1 MSTVSILNRK
11 NNFVNSKSHFGTE
24 KLQVWIDHFC
34 VFLPWVTVTITSI
47 IFLLCLHQDEVS
59 QAASHPSEDSGLAAS
74 PTFSVSQELQPQIHH
89 QQQNNHHPQQQ
100 QELQQQNNHGQYTKS
115 VEKNS
120 EVKKTETLMHV
131 KSQQEAST
139 DLIAVTDSE
148 GSLTTSREH
157 SNLVAMATKAALAS
171 AQDQN
176 MLTTMKY
183 QNVRDTNIIATNETT
198 VTKVTTT
205 VNKTMETHL
214 ATETNGTKTSHVQD
228 VHYGRTQSNNIVET
242 AGENNGGHFNNK
254 NDAVNI
260 QDVQSS
266 TTGEVPTKM
275 VQENMATKGTPMG
288 SQEEMEKASSTQ
300 ETYLQTVKSDVI
312 NVDVVNINRKDVIV
326 ENDVNVQAISD
337 NTVTT
342 AGPSVTSISSN
353 LVAEFMGRDDVDGQT
368 YQSISGNQTDRIGTL
383 ERGAGDGN
391 DTLNS
396 ANVPMMRLPL
406 DSSTPYRVYQV
417 GHGSGCYLL
426 LCSHAPS
433 R

>member
-1 MSTVSILNRK
+1 MS
-11 NNFVNSKSHFGTE
+11 
-24 KLQVWIDHFC
+24 QA
-34 VFLPWVTVTITSI
+34 
-47 IFLLCLHQDEVS
+47 
-59 QAASHPSEDSGLAAS
+59 AASHPSEDSGLAAS

-89 QQQNNHHPQQQ
+89 QHQNNHHPQQQ
-100 QELQQQNNHGQYTKS
+100 QELQLQNNHGQYTKS

-120 EVKKTETLMHV
+120 EVKKTETLKHV

-139 DLIAVTDSE
+139 DLVAATNSE
-148 GSLTTSREH
+148 GFLTTSPEH

-171 AQDQN
+171 AQNQN
-176 MLTTMKY
+176 MLTTMNY

-205 VNKTMETHL
+205 LNKTMETHL
-214 ATETNGTKTSHVQD
+214 ATETHVTKTSHVQD
-228 VHYGRTQSNNIVET
+228 VHYGESQSNSIVET
-242 AGENNGGHFNNK
+242 VENSGGQYNNK
-254 NDAVNI
+254 SDAVNI
-260 QDVQSS
+260 QNAQSS
-266 TTGEVPTKM
+266 TTKEVPTKM
-275 VQENMATKGTPMG
+275 VQENMAAKGIPMG

-312 NVDVVNINRKDVIV
+312 NVDVVNMNRKDVIV

-342 AGPSVTSISSN
+342 AGPAVTSISSN
-353 LVAEFMGRDDVDGQT
+353 LVAEFMKRNDVDGQR
-368 YQSISGNQTDRIGTL
+368 YQSISGSQADRIGTP

-426 LCSHAPS
+426 LCSHS
-433 R
+433 LIQ

>member
-1 MSTVSILNRK
+1 MS
-11 NNFVNSKSHFGTE
+11 
-24 KLQVWIDHFC
+24 QA
-34 VFLPWVTVTITSI
+34 
-47 IFLLCLHQDEVS
+47 
-59 QAASHPSEDSGLAAS
+59 AASHPSEDSGLATS
-74 PTFSVSQELQPQIHH
+74 SIFSVSQELQPQIHH
-89 QQQNNHHPQQQ
+89 QHQNNHHPQQQ
-100 QELQQQNNHGQYTKS
+100 QELQQQNNHRQYSKR
-115 VEKNS
+115 VEKIS
-120 EVKKTETLMHV
+120 EVKKTETLKHV

-139 DLIAVTDSE
+139 DLIAATDS
-148 GSLTTSREH
+148 GSSLTTSPEH

-176 MLTTMKY
+176 MLTTMNY
-183 QNVRDTNIIATNETT
+183 QNVRNTNIKATNEMT

-214 ATETNGTKTSHVQD
+214 ATHVTKTSHVQD
-228 VHYGRTQSNNIVET
+228 VHYGENQSNNIVET
-242 AGENNGGHFNNK
+242 AENSGGQYNNK
-254 NDAVNI
+254 SDAVNI
-260 QDVQSS
+260 QDAQSS
-266 TTGEVPTKM
+266 TTTEVPTKM
-275 VQENMATKGTPMG
+275 VQENMAAKGTPMG

-312 NVDVVNINRKDVIV
+312 NVDVVNINRKDITV

-342 AGPSVTSISSN
+342 AGPAVTSISSN
-353 LVAEFMGRDDVDGQT
+353 LVAEFMGRDDVDGQR
-368 YQSISGNQTDRIGTL
+368 YQSISGSQADRIGTP

-426 LCSHAPS
+426 LCSHS
-433 R
+433 LIR